1 MIRSRLG
8 ENLILCFASAFV
20 GGIASLSCSQ
30 LVAANSVASIL
41 RASEIQI
48 VGPAGK
54 EQISLK
60 VAAQGPS
67 ITLIDKDD
75 TQKVSLEITDSP
87 ASTHDDFRKAEL
99 SFCNLKNENYHTS
112 LSSSCTGMS
121 HLTMGHALA
130 PGFVSISSYQEG
142 SSNGSMLC
150 LGSFLRG
157 EYFDVYQRHDKKVD
171 VTVGTSS
178 KRLKLSSSEAGQF
191 LQKEDKATAA
201 VSNAVFENGKAK
213 AK

>member
-8 ENLILCFASAFV
+8 QNLILCFTSAFV

-30 LVAANSVASIL
+30 LVAANTVAPVL

-48 VGPAGK
+48 VGPTGK
-54 EQISLK
+54 EQITLK

-67 ITLIDKDD
+67 IALLDKDD
-75 TQKVSLEITDSP
+75 TQKVTLEIVDSP
-87 ASTHDDFRKAEL
+87 ASTSDDFREAGL
-99 SFCNLKNENYHTS
+99 SFRNLKNENYLTS
-112 LSSSCTGMS
+112 LSSGCTGMS

-130 PGFVSISSYQEG
+130 PGFVSISGCQEG
-142 SSNGSMLC
+142 TSSGSRLC

-157 EYFDVYQRHDKKVD
+157 EHFDVAQRHDKSVE
-171 VTVGTSS
+171 VTVGSH
-178 KRLKLSSSEAGQF
+178 KRLKLSSSDAGQF
-191 LQKEDKATAA
+191 LQKESGAPGV
-201 VSNAVFENGKAK
+201 VSNAVFENSTAK

>member
-30 LVAANSVASIL
+30 LVAANSVSPIL

-54 EQISLK
+54 EQITLK

-75 TQKVSLEITDSP
+75 TQKVSLEIGR
-87 ASTHDDFRKAEL
+87 AH
-99 SFCNLKNENYHTS
+99 
-112 LSSSCTGMS
+112 
-121 HLTMGHALA
+121 
-130 PGFVSISSYQEG
+130 V
-142 SSNGSMLC
+142 
-150 LGSFLRG
+150 
-157 EYFDVYQRHDKKVD
+157 
-171 VTVGTSS
+171 
-178 KRLKLSSSEAGQF
+178 
-191 LQKEDKATAA
+191 
-201 VSNAVFENGKAK
+201 
-213 AK
+213 

>member
-30 LVAANSVASIL
+30 LVAANSVSPIL

-54 EQISLK
+54 EQITLK

-87 ASTHDDFRKAEL
+87 ASTSDDVRQAEL
-99 SFCNLKNENYHTS
+99 SFHNLKNENYRTS
-112 LSSSCTGMS
+112 LSSGCTGMS

-142 SSNGSMLC
+142 SSNGSMMC

-157 EYFDVYQRHDKKVD
+157 EHFDVAQRNDKKVD
-171 VTVGTSS
+171 VTVGSSS

-191 LQKEDKATAA
+191 LQKENKATAA
-201 VSNAVFENGKAK
+201 VSNAVFKNGTAK